1 MAIADLTGLPP
12 RYRGPALTQL
22 FFTAGWRMPF
32 KIQTHPRR
40 NRPGAGAALRLHG
53 GGVGL
58 HPELRHQIPPRPRHR
73 DQRRLSF
80 NRRQAGSTVSP
91 YQRPSAKISGS
102 KDLWFEAPHLRL
114 HPISAGQASP
124 RPSAER
130 ENNFMGR
137 FPRVAL
143 TMCEQPWANFRS
155 AFSALGFVLI
165 SEIRVRTLRLG
176 VLAVKKIRAAG
187 HSKLAGA
194 AVARSLHG
202 PGLWLMF
209 KPC

>member
-22 FFTAGWRMPF
+22 FFTAGWRVPF

-80 NRRQAGSTVSP
+80 NRRQAGSTVLR
-91 YQRPSAKISGS
+91 YRRPSAIEST
-102 KDLWFEAPHLRL
+102 
-114 HPISAGQASP
+114 SP
-124 RPSAER
+124 RPSPAER
-130 ENNFMGR
+130 GNNFMGR
-137 FPRVAL
+137 FPRVVASLQPLLGWWLESFQDSSRSPAGRATGVGGGVGDGAGAGGGEPGTGRAL
-143 TMCEQPWANFRS
+143 RAKTPNQ
-155 AFSALGFVLI
+155 
-165 SEIRVRTLRLG
+165 TLRNLG
-176 VLAVKKIRAAG
+176 RTARRTCLSFIRFG
-187 HSKLAGA
+187 TIQ
-194 AVARSLHG
+194 
-202 PGLWLMF
+202 
-209 KPC
+209 